1 MVNFRRN
8 TPAEDEGDSTLK
20 GNNFLFVVDMVVT
33 QSSYLTFVIQVDA
46 LPTCVCASLSSNMR
60 VSFALFSCGV

>member
-33 QSSYLTFVIQVDA
+33 VFISHICDTS
-46 LPTCVCASLSSNMR
+46 
-60 VSFALFSCGV
+60 